1 MNNINGRMV
10 LIVLAFLSLDI
21 GISLGNGTN
30 NTEEA
35 DHHDDH
41 VTLWHGPSTV
51 IIKDTKRPYPAFL
64 DQDVTIL
71 SVDSLPDAASMPTIG
86 NGYLATL
93 VHSDTMY
100 MNGVYNGPN
109 GTSHRA
115 RLRST
120 SSINITDFSFPVT
133 GRKYSLDVGRGM
145 YIEEY
150 TSDDVRVEMNMYAH
164 QLLNRLLVTEISVV
178 NNGHLSVHMN
188 LSQNIGLPSEDLSFQ
203 TADREVISQ
212 FRKDYGNTNEAE
224 FDTAGTIP
232 LVSLSTWVPDT
243 ITVEAGGNVRYL
255 FQTCVQPYENGEYF
269 MKGIDYFFNGT
280 LRSSHEQKWEE
291 IWRKGRIDMD
301 GDVNISRINYAALY
315 YLLSEVPR
323 DESYGPFLGISPG
336 GLAHG
341 ALHKDYQGHIFW
353 DQETWMF
360 PPILALHSD
369 KGKKVLET
377 RIKKHASAKQI
388 AKLRGYEG
396 AMYPWESA
404 YTGLEVCPLA
414 QYSDYEQHIT
424 GDIALAFK
432 QYVMM
437 TRDKHFLDSEG
448 AADVITDIASFWMSR
463 MTYNQDEDR
472 YEINDVMPPDEYHY
486 PVNNSVYTN
495 SVAKISLLLP
505 KYALP
510 LINRKPDPRFEDIA
524 NKTFIPFNDTGKWH
538 PEYDGYTQDETV
550 KQADVVL
557 LGFPLMVDLSE
568 EIRKNDLEIYE
579 KVTPGGPAMTWGM
592 FAIGWL
598 ELNEIAKAER
608 LFKKQFINVV
618 PPFNIWSE
626 VENGGGARNFLTGI
640 GGYLQSLIFGYGG
653 FRIFEDRL
661 QFDPTLPP
669 DISTFNLTGI
679 DYLDGSFD
687 FHFAETHM
695 SVKQTKVAMGAMNL
709 TVTSSGQTETLDV
722 GVWVQYP
729 RDKAYLVLG

>member
-1 MNNINGRMV
+1 MIKIYVCDYVVSIDSIGSGRA
-10 LIVLAFLSLDI
+10 AFEKKD
-21 GISLGNGTN
+21 G
-30 NTEEA
+30 
-35 DHHDDH
+35 DHHDDL
-41 VTLWHGPSTV
+41 VTLFHGPLTKK
-51 IIKDTKRPYPAFL
+51 IKDTRRSYPDFL
-64 DQDVTIL
+64 NPDVTVI

-86 NGYLATL
+86 NGYIATL

-100 MNGVYNGPN
+100 VDGVYNGYN

-133 GRKYSLDVGRGM
+133 YRKYSLDVGRGM
-145 YIEEY
+145 YVEEY

-164 QLLNRLLVTEISVV
+164 QWMNRLLVTEISVV
-178 NNGHLSVHMN
+178 NNGSIPIHLN
-188 LSQNIGLPSEDLSFQ
+188 LSQNLGLSSEDVSFQ
-203 TADREVISQ
+203 TVDKQILNQ
-212 FRKDYGNTNEAE
+212 FRMDYGA
-224 FDTAGTIP
+224 TIEP
-232 LVSLSTWVPDT
+232 EYAIQDKISLVALSTLVPAT

-255 FQTCVQPYENGEYF
+255 FQTCVESNLKNTIESFQE
-269 MKGIDYFFNGT
+269 GINYFFNGT
-280 LRSSHEQKWEE
+280 MTSSHEQQWEE
-291 IWRKGRIDMD
+291 IWRKGRIDVD
-301 GDVNISRINYAALY
+301 STVNFSRINYAALY
-315 YLLSEVPR
+315 YLLSEIPR
-323 DESYGPFLGISPG
+323 SDSYGPFFGISPG

-360 PPILALHSD
+360 PPVLVLHKD
-369 KGKKVLET
+369 RGKKIIKT
-377 RIKKHASAKQI
+377 RITKHSSAKQI
-388 AKLRGYEG
+388 AKLRGYDG

-424 GDIALAFK
+424 GDIALAFQ
-432 QYVMM
+432 QYIMM
-437 TRDKHFLDSEG
+437 TRDTHFLKSEG

-463 MTYNQDEDR
+463 MTYNSDEDR
-472 YEINDVMPPDEYHY
+472 YEIYDVMPPDEYHY

-495 SVAKISLLLP
+495 TVAKISLLLP

-510 LINRKPDPRFEDIA
+510 MINRTPNPQFEMVA
-524 NKTFIPFNDTGKWH
+524 NKTFVPFNDTGDWH
-538 PEYDGYTQDETV
+538 PEYDGYTQDEIV

-557 LGFPLMVDLSE
+557 LGFPLLTDMSE
-568 EIRKNDLEIYE
+568 EIRKNDLEIYA

-598 ELNEIAKAER
+598 ELNDTDKAEN
-608 LFKKQFINVV
+608 LFKKQFGNVV

-626 VENGGGARNFLTGI
+626 VEDGGGARNFLTGI

-661 QFDPTLPP
+661 QFDPKLPP
-669 DISTFNLTGI
+669 DTSAFNLTGV

-687 FHFAETHM
+687 FCFTKTDM
-695 SVKQTKVAMGAMNL
+695 SVTQTKDAMGVVSVTL
-709 TVTSSGQTETLDV
+709 TFTGQTQTLNI
-722 GVWVQYP
+722 GTKVQYP
-729 RDKAYLVLG
+729 RGKAYLSVI